1 MEDYYKEMDTLMDRL
16 DLDEEMETLMARF
29 LNGLNKEI
37 ADKVDL
43 QSNSDIEEM
52 LHLAIKVKKQLST
65 RRTRYN
71 SSKPS
76 SSFNSSWKKENKSEY
91 RSRDKFVSGIL
102 KEKWKS

>member
-1 MEDYYKEMDTLMDRL
+1 
-16 DLDEEMETLMARF
+16 MAQF
-29 LNGLNKEI
+29 FNGLNKEI

-52 LHLAIKVKKQLST
+52 LHLVIKVEKQFST

-71 SSKPS
+71 SSKLS

-91 RSRDKFVSGIL
+91 RSRDKFVHKNL
-102 KEKWKS
+102 KEKCESSMKGKSKFEESKERNRDIKC